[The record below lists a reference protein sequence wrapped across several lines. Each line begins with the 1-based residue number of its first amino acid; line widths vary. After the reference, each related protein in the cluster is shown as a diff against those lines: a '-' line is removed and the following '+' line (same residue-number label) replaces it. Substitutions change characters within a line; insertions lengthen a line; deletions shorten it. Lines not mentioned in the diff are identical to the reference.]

1 MVLGF
6 SGKQMWD
13 LNRGLEAQRVL
24 GGLMGLLGEDGCPL
38 GTGRSDFKKIKAI
51 FKKSLCI
58 KNGFA

>member
-1 MVLGF
+1 
-6 SGKQMWD
+6 MWD